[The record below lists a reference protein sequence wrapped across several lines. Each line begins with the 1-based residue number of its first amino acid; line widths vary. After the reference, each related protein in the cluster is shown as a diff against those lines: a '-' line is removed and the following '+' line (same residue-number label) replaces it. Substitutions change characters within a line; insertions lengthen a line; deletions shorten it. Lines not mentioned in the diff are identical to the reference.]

1 MRVKAGPSAL
11 FSIGSTVVLVALVI
25 GIAGSLLMAR
35 SQSAADQLQ
44 AVEPRFARLL
54 GLQGE
59 RRRFEQALAQT
70 TEILQEEAYA
80 ADLGSGRVGADMQQ
94 KLRAA
99 SESAGFTVVSSRI
112 ETVFTHDGFEEIP
125 LSLRLEG
132 TLQNLES
139 MLQALPALRPALHL
153 RSLSVTA
160 VSRRRARARD
170 DALRVEMVVAA
181 ARLTS

>member
-1 MRVKAGPSAL
+1 MRVKAGSSAL
-11 FSIGSTVVLVALVI
+11 FAIGSTLLLVALVI
-25 GIAGSLLMAR
+25 GVAGSLLLTR

-70 TEILQEEAYA
+70 TEILKEEAYA

-99 SESAGFTVVSSRI
+99 SETAGFTVVSSRI
-112 ETVFTHDGFEEIP
+112 GTVFTHDGFEEIP

-160 VSRRRARARD
+160 VSRRRAKKES
-170 DALRVEMVVAA
+170 LRVEIVVAA